1 MMDLRDVIVRPI
13 VTEKSTM
20 GAEAGKYVFEVA
32 DRANKTQIR
41 EAVEAIFEVNV
52 TQVNVSRVRGKW
64 RRFGRSRGKRP
75 DWKKATVTVQ
85 PGQTIEI
92 FAGV

>member
-1 MMDLRDVIVRPI
+1 MDPREVIVRPI
-13 VTEKSTM
+13 VTEKSTLA
-20 GAEAGKYVFEVA
+20 AENGKYVFEVS

-41 EAVEAIFEVNV
+41 EAVESLFEVNV

-85 PGQTIEI
+85 SGQTIEI